1 MVADVT
7 LGRMLSMVRCRFLPA
22 GGSVGLTGLP
32 AESVIVAPLRRLRLL
47 IVRSAV
53 FWPLPTV

>member
-1 MVADVT
+1 
-7 LGRMLSMVRCRFLPA
+7 MLSMVRCRFLLA
-22 GGSVGLTGLP
+22 GSVGLTGLP
-32 AESVIVAPLRRLRLL
+32 AESAIVAPFRRLRLL